1 MVIAAVRCHSD
12 SLNRNFDPDHGS
24 SHAFLPHKNSISRLS
39 PFLVDQAEEIQPG
52 WGEQI
57 WQQGMHLHNYLKS
70 MEEHKEKVKQD
81 EKEAAEE
88 KKRAAKKEKKAEEKA
103 KISEADAEKLAEQ
116 AAAELLKE
124 AEAEEPTGL
133 KKRKSSKKKKAA
145 E

>member
-1 MVIAAVRCHSD
+1 MAVCRHSD
-12 SLNRNFDPDHGS
+12 PLNPKPIPVPDY
-24 SHAFLPHKNSISRLS
+24 LRPTQIIVSRLN
-39 PFLVDQAEEIQPG
+39 VCQADEIQPG

-88 KKRAAKKEKKAEEKA
+88 KKRAAKKEKQAEEKA
-103 KISEADAEKLAEQ
+103 KVSEADAEKLAEQ

-124 AEAEEPTGL
+124 AEAEEPMGL
-133 KKRKSSKKKKAA
+133 KKRKSSKKKKNGST